1 MMVIMPS
8 YSYKAAD
15 RTGAPVEGIVQATTE
30 TEVFS
35 TLSAKKLF
43 PISIRL
49 SRETGGASPW
59 RLSSTPF
66 SMGMS
71 GLDKILLIRHLSVIL
86 KAGIGLNEAL
96 DIVLHDAQKSA
107 IRNILKEAKAS
118 VEMGEPFYRVFERHP
133 QSFSPVFV
141 GLIRAGETSG
151 TLEQTLDNLMN
162 QLLRDYNLLKSV
174 RLAMVY
180 PLILLLGSA
189 GVILL
194 MMTFVLPRMSRA
206 FAGVLGELPLI
217 TQVFIRMSEVLGRNP
232 LLTILICVVFL
243 GAIFVAART
252 ARGKR
257 LLFLTFHRLP
267 VLRDLIQK
275 MALARFSRTF
285 QNLLAS
291 GVGVMDAIDICAT
304 TIGNPQFSDALLGMK
319 EDLKKGMALS
329 SAFRS
334 RPRLFPSMFS
344 SMITIGERTGSL
356 NTSLNTL
363 SSFYDEEMDRLL
375 KTLVALMEPI
385 LLLVM
390 GLVVSGVAL
399 AVLLPMFRLVSVFQ
413 GGG

>member
-1 MMVIMPS
+1 MPS
-8 YSYKAAD
+8 YSYKATD
-15 RTGAPVEGIVQATTE
+15 RNGTPVEGILQATTE
-30 TEVFS
+30 TEVFAA
-35 TLSAKKLF
+35 LSAKKLF
-43 PISIRL
+43 PITITLAQQEGDRA
-49 SRETGGASPW
+49 RW

-71 GLDKILLIRHLSVIL
+71 ALDKILLIRHLSVIL

-96 DIVLHDAQKSA
+96 DIVLQDTQKTTTK
-107 IRNILKEAKAS
+107 NILKEAKAS
-118 VEMGEPFYRVFERHP
+118 VEMGEPFFRVFERHP
-133 QSFSPVFV
+133 RTFSPVFV

-151 TLEQTLDNLMN
+151 TLEQTLDNLMS

-217 TQVFIRMSEVLGRNP
+217 TQVFIRLSEVLGRNP
-232 LLTILICVVFL
+232 LLTAITSVLLIGTL
-243 GAIFVAART
+243 LITART

-257 LLFLTFHRLP
+257 LLFLVFHRLP
-267 VLRDLIQK
+267 ILRDLIQK

-291 GVGVMDAIDICAT
+291 GVGVMDAIDISAT
-304 TIGNPQFSDALLGMK
+304 TIGNPQFMDALMRMK

-329 SAFRS
+329 DAFRN
-334 RPRLFPSMFS
+334 RPKLFPSMFS

-356 NTSLNTL
+356 NTSLGTL
-363 SSFYDEEMDRLL
+363 SAFYDEEMDRLL
-375 KTLVALMEPI
+375 KTLVALMEP
-385 LLLVM
+385 LLLLIM

-399 AVLLPMFRLVSVFQ
+399 AVLLPMFRLVRIFQ
-413 GGG
+413 GG